1 MRLLLAGA
9 FAVSMLIV
17 NHASAADFPTGT
29 FTTKADNHVWAVT
42 FDNKGKFS
50 VTRDDKAALKGTCKI
65 NKDEIEFTDEEG
77 DLAGKDEQAKYTYKW
92 KVDGK
97 KLTFTKVKDAN
108 ADREA
113 VVAGGAWEKKD

>member
-1 MRLLLAGA
+1 MRLLLASV
-9 FAVSMLIV
+9 FALSLLIV
-17 NHASAADFPTGT
+17 NQASAEDFPTGT

-77 DLAGKDEQAKYTYKW
+77 ELAGKDGAAKYTYKW

-97 KLTFTKVKDAN
+97 KLTFTKVKDSN
-108 ADREA
+108 SDREA
-113 VVAGGAWEKKD
+113 VITGAAWEKKD